1 MAEKL
6 NREILS
12 DMKKGQ
18 KLFVVDLESVSLY
31 SDEQMKNL
39 LSDEEK
45 YKKTPFLFLIASY
58 MRNKSL
64 DWAARNLLYQGKI
77 KTGSWM
83 VYSFVKT

>member
-1 MAEKL
+1 MDEKL

-31 SDEQMKNL
+31 SEEQMKNL
-39 LSDEEK
+39 LSDEKK
-45 YKKTPFLFLIASY
+45 YNKTPFLFLIASY
-58 MRNKSL
+58 MRNRTL
-64 DWAARNLLYQGKI
+64 DWAARNLLYKGKI

-83 VYSFVKT
+83 VYSFMKI

>member
-1 MAEKL
+1 MDEKL
-6 NREILS
+6 NKEILS

-18 KLFVVDLESVSLY
+18 KLFIVDLESVSLY

-45 YKKTPFLFLIASY
+45 YNKTPFLFLIASY
-58 MRNKSL
+58 MRNRTL
-64 DWAARNLLYQGKI
+64 DWAASNLMFQGKI
-77 KTGSWM
+77 KKGYWM

>member
-1 MAEKL
+1 MDEKL
-6 NREILS
+6 NKENLS

-18 KLFVVDLESVSLY
+18 KLFIVDLESVSLY

-39 LSDEEK
+39 LSDEGK
-45 YKKTPFLFLIASY
+45 YNKTPFLFLIASY

-83 VYSFVKT
+83 IYSFVKT